1 MWEQTN
7 EPRQGAAYTRRTSTK
22 NPMEILVGLIEG
34 NPTADASQLFDEWIP
49 IIREDD
55 ALLEAALRHTFAN
68 LYNALKR
75 PPKRKAGRPTQTV
88 EQRQEQVAKSAKL
101 IVQVMLMNITLPSGK
116 KLAEATFKE
125 CREAGGWF
133 TKVAMKGK
141 PSEIVGRVLTEQDLR
156 KI

>member
-7 EPRQGAAYTRRTSTK
+7 EPRQGAAYTRRISTK

-75 PPKRKAGRPTQTV
+75 PPKRKGRHPTQTV

-125 CREAGGWF
+125 CAEAGGWF
-133 TKVAMKGK
+133 ARVAKKGK